1 MKNFMEQQL
10 WLAKSPLSLRYW
22 KWGGPAKKNTLYIEI
37 LILNDDYDKTDNLE
51 KDEDD
56 DKNGHTMM
64 MIKSCKGF
72 LSQCSN

>member
-1 MKNFMEQQL
+1 M
-10 WLAKSPLSLRYW
+10 
-22 KWGGPAKKNTLYIEI
+22 YIEI
-37 LILNDDYDKTDNLE
+37 LRLNDDYDKTDNLE